1 MKVQSRDGIGRGIEP
16 VARVGGAIA
25 VEVVGGSVEVV
36 CAGLDTDVDDG
47 TGLPA
52 VIGFGSGLNVEF
64 LDRVDGQMRGGRAFD
79 ALGVDDGR
87 AVIGV
92 VVVDTVDDEV
102 VVFGAVAVR
111 GDGLKSSAGDALD
124 AGLKDGEVLEVAS
137 LKR

>member
-1 MKVQSRDGIGRGIEP
+1 
-16 VARVGGAIA
+16 
-25 VEVVGGSVEVV
+25 
-36 CAGLDTDVDDG
+36 
-47 TGLPA
+47 
-52 VIGFGSGLNVEF
+52 
-64 LDRVDGQMRGGRAFD
+64 MRGRRAFD
-79 ALGVDDGR
+79 ALCIDDGR

-111 GDGLKSSAGDALD
+111 RNGLKSSAGDALD